1 MFSDLNL
8 GWLERQEILLST
20 LGNAITILTTA
31 LSIIIIADVILSYI
45 LDPFHPVRRFL
56 DGIVQPLLAPI
67 QRILPPVGGLDFS
80 PVVLLILLDL
90 VSRVIRGFLP

>member
-1 MFSDLNL
+1 MRYNGPWSSK
-8 GWLERQEILLST
+8 GRQTLST
-20 LGNAITILTTA
+20 LGNAITIVSAA
-31 LSIIIIADVILSYI
+31 LSILIIADVILSYI

-80 PVVLLILLDL
+80 PLVLLILIDI
-90 VSRVIRGFLP
+90 VSRLLRGILT

>member
-1 MFSDLNL
+1 MRYNGPWSSK
-8 GWLERQEILLST
+8 GRHTLST
-20 LGNAITILTTA
+20 LGNAITIVSAA
-31 LSIIIIADVILSYI
+31 LSILIIADVILSYI

-80 PVVLLILLDL
+80 PLVLLILLDI
-90 VSRVIRGFLP
+90 VSRLLRGILT

>member
-1 MFSDLNL
+1 
-8 GWLERQEILLST
+8 LST
-20 LGNAITILTTA
+20 LGNAITIVSAA
-31 LSIIIIADVILSYI
+31 LSILIIADVILSYI

-80 PVVLLILLDL
+80 PLVLLILIDI
-90 VSRVIRGFLP
+90 VSRLLRGILT

>member
-1 MFSDLNL
+1 M
-8 GWLERQEILLST
+8 ST
-20 LGNAITILTTA
+20 LGNAITIVSAA
-31 LSIIIIADVILSYI
+31 LAILIIADVILSYI

-80 PVVLLILLDL
+80 PLVLLILLDIVTRL
-90 VSRVIRGFLP
+90 LRGILS